1 MIRLAAKM
9 GAERKVEIRAPL
21 ADKLDVP
28 PPLQAETDES
38 DKDSFKSAISTTGVP
53 YLIQDGR
60 EKVKKPVPLPPI
72 EQPQPAE
79 NVSRKDK
86 KKKARA
92 KKAGKNGKEAEKRRF
107 ETKNIFDKL
116 RELTVNP
123 DAEGSSLN
131 DDNNEDAEEDEGAA
145 PPGFG
150 NDGEGSGKWDDATE
164 DTSSTWE
171 NQEYVQDKSGWVPI
185 EQVKREAMEL
195 IPALEG
201 ESVFWKE
208 FGNVL
213 RVFGTEEGVLRIADW
228 PGKE

>member
-1 MIRLAAKM
+1 MIRLAAKL
-9 GAERKVEIRAPL
+9 GAERKVEIRTPL

-28 PPLQAETDES
+28 AQRTGNEES
-38 DKDSFKSAISTTGVP
+38 DKDSFKSAKSSTDIP
-53 YLIQDGR
+53 DLILDGR
-60 EKVKKPVPLPPI
+60 EKVKKPVPLPPV
-72 EQPQPAE
+72 EQPQRA
-79 NVSRKDK
+79 VSVPRKDTK
-86 KKKARA
+86 KIARA
-92 KKAGKNGKEAEKRRF
+92 KKAGKKGKEAEKRRF

-123 DAEGSSLN
+123 DAESSSN
-131 DDNNEDAEEDEGAA
+131 EDGEDAEEAQQEDEGGA

-150 NDGEGSGKWDDATE
+150 NDGEGSGRWDDATE

-228 PGKE
+228 PGE